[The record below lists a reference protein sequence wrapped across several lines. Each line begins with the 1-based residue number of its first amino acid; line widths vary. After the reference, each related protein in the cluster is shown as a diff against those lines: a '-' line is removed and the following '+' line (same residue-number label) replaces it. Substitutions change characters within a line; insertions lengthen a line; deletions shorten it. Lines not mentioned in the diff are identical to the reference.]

1 MNRNDL
7 VNAVAHSTGLKA
19 KEADNTIVKTLFEI
33 MSSIGRHEG
42 VALMGFGSFH
52 VRKKNARIGR
62 NPRTGEHITIPAK
75 YCITFR
81 PGKLMKEMANASP
94 DQVFTSDSTARP
106 ATALARRPTRKS
118 SLAPPARKY
127 SISTE

>member
-19 KEADNTIVKTLFEI
+19 KDADDTIVKTLYEI
-33 MSSIGRHEG
+33 MNSISRHEG

-52 VRKKNARIGR
+52 VRKKAARVGR
-62 NPRTGEHITIPAK
+62 NPRTGENIEIPAK
-75 YCITFR
+75 YSISFR

-94 DQVFTSDSTARP
+94 NVRNSNLALARP
-106 ATALARRPTRKS
+106 STALARKTAQKS
-118 SLAPPARKY
+118 SPSA
-127 SISTE
+127 S

>member
-19 KEADNTIVKTLFEI
+19 RDADDAIVKTLHEI
-33 MSSIGRHEG
+33 MISISKHEG

-52 VRKKNARIGR
+52 VKKKSARIGR
-62 NPRTGEHITIPAK
+62 NPRTGENIEIPAK
-75 YCITFR
+75 YSISFR

-94 DQVFTSDSTARP
+94 SAANSN
-106 ATALARRPTRKS
+106 LAVAQPFSLRKS
-118 SLAPPARKY
+118 SK
-127 SISTE
+127 T